1 MENAIRMY
9 RGENNNR
16 RLENVEFGLGKSSI
30 DSGCDG
36 SVVWCDGGVVCHGGN
51 EERGRKIK

>member
-1 MENAIRMY
+1 MRFGCIEVKP
-9 RGENNNR
+9 NNR

-30 DSGCDG
+30 DSECDG